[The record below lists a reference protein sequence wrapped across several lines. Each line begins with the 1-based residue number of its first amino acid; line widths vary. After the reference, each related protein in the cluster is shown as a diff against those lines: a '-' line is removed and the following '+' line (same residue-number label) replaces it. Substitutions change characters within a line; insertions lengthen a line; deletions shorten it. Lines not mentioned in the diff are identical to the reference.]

1 MSNRK
6 TLREVCEMYR
16 VTRRAI
22 QGYEKAGLVLPSGKN
37 KYGYLLYDEE
47 AQRRIEQIKLYQQLG
62 FSIREISELITAPKE
77 KVREAL
83 EKQILCLEEEKKR
96 KEELIRKAYEILKKL
111 G

>member
-47 AQRRIEQIKLYQQLG
+47 AQRRIEPQNQEPAG
-62 FSIREISELITAPKE
+62 FLVLVYVSAGT
-77 KVREAL
+77 
-83 EKQILCLEEEKKR
+83 
-96 KEELIRKAYEILKKL
+96 
-111 G
+111 